1 MMLRGGDYVARQWW
15 KKGRPRKPWRQ
26 KRGEARRALTLW
38 ATRGVLAALFVA
50 MTWLG
55 SQFADLREYLRFVF
69 VPGAAAGTPWSGWLD
84 WQPRQEAVVPVW
96 VALTGR
102 QDALTFAWPV
112 VHESHSDAEG
122 GVYLETARGAAVQA
136 VLAGVVVTVDA
147 QLGQV
152 TLDHGSGMRTVYRG
166 LGELLVSQGDR
177 VEVGH
182 VLGRVGPSERL
193 FFALSLANRLVD
205 PTTRVRSP

>member
-1 MMLRGGDYVARQWW
+1 VARQWW

-38 ATRGVLAALFVA
+38 VTRGVLAALFVV

-55 SQFADLREYLRFVF
+55 SQFAELREYLRFVF

-84 WQPRQEAVVPVW
+84 WQPREEAVVPVW

-102 QDALTFAWPV
+102 QDSLTFAWPV
-112 VHESHSDAEG
+112 AHASYTAAEG
-122 GVYLETARGAAVQA
+122 GVYLASARGAAVQA
-136 VLAGVVVTVDA
+136 VLAGAVAEVDE